1 MASAFSLPAD
11 YWSKLQITKQDVES
25 LNTYL
30 FEAETPLTARDLTS
44 IFVTARVKAE
54 KQAQAAKRQAGGKT
68 YLPKDK
74 YQTGDELVFPAL
86 DWIKGKVTATR
97 AGVNPEATTFDVI
110 TVGMEDGSQRMFA
123 AGLEEHALNQEP
135 TSSNE
140 EDDLNPETVLEDF
153 GSEIEKKLD
162 IAFAQDDGLV
172 NIAGRWFPSGL
183 LVDINEG
190 QLNLA
195 EAVLDMAQGEPQPTS
210 ALLKDVELPAGI
222 NLKLAEFSLN
232 HALLEDGRFDEVG
245 PAGQILWC
253 LRRLEPDGVREV
265 PSSLRYTK
273 IEFDRSLLD
282 DAMTKLEAQL
292 DDELTEPDGIDRKE
306 IKEVTISLIY
316 PHLRAGTLPLSER
329 TKTLFPTAYESP
341 HVRFTL
347 VDARSAVKMPA
358 WVVRKDHYVFGLR
371 EWYKS
376 HQLIPGSLVTIKR
389 GQKPGEVIV
398 EARTQRSSKDWIRT
412 LIVGA
417 DGGLVFAMLKQPIT
431 AEFNDRMAIYVPD
444 FHALDPLWEKQRP
457 FEDLVI
463 MVMREIT
470 KLNPQGHVHAQELY
484 AAVNLVRRVPPA
496 PLFALLASQP
506 KFVHVGDLHFRLEEN
521 RELA

>member
-30 FEAETPLTARDLTS
+30 FEAETPLTAHDLTS
-44 IFVTARVKAE
+44 MFVTARVRAE

-86 DWIKGKVTATR
+86 DWIKGNVSATR
-97 AGVNPEATTFDVI
+97 AGVNPEATNFDVI

-123 AGLEEHALNQEP
+123 AGLAEHALNQE
-135 TSSNE
+135 TSSANE
-140 EDDLNPETVLEDF
+140 EDDLNPEAVLEDF

-162 IAFAQDDGLV
+162 TAFSQDDGLV

-232 HALLEDGRFDEVG
+232 HALLEDERFDQVG

-253 LRRLEPDGVREV
+253 LP
-265 PSSLRYTK
+265 
-273 IEFDRSLLD
+273 
-282 DAMTKLEAQL
+282 
-292 DDELTEPDGIDRKE
+292 
-306 IKEVTISLIY
+306 
-316 PHLRAGTLPLSER
+316 
-329 TKTLFPTAYESP
+329 
-341 HVRFTL
+341 
-347 VDARSAVKMPA
+347 
-358 WVVRKDHYVFGLR
+358 W
-371 EWYKS
+371 
-376 HQLIPGSLVTIKR
+376 
-389 GQKPGEVIV
+389 
-398 EARTQRSSKDWIRT
+398 
-412 LIVGA
+412 
-417 DGGLVFAMLKQPIT
+417 
-431 AEFNDRMAIYVPD
+431 
-444 FHALDPLWEKQRP
+444 
-457 FEDLVI
+457 
-463 MVMREIT
+463 
-470 KLNPQGHVHAQELY
+470 
-484 AAVNLVRRVPPA
+484 
-496 PLFALLASQP
+496 
-506 KFVHVGDLHFRLEEN
+506 
-521 RELA
+521 